1 MRRILIASMALA
13 LLATACGDSG
23 GSLSSANWCETA
35 RSVDDASNAFDSPT
49 GDSIREFAKQVKAAR
64 SSAPAEIKDDV
75 QVLSDFLEQLTKAL
89 DDNNDNIV
97 LAFDAM
103 GDTLNDPKFS
113 DAGDRITAYNERE
126 CGIVD
131 TSSSDSTSSGDTS
144 SGGSSTDPGS
154 GSTDTLVPEGG
165 IIAGLAQE
173 MGITEEQARCLV
185 SNFDFTSSE
194 TPPISDLMSG
204 FTDCG
209 IDPLSLGG

>member
-1 MRRILIASMALA
+1 MRRILIVSIVLT

-23 GSLSSANWCETA
+23 GALSSANWCDTA
-35 RSVDDASNAFDSPT
+35 RSIDTASNAFDAPT
-49 GDSIREFAKQVKAAR
+49 GENIREFAKQVKAAR
-64 SSAPAEIKDDV
+64 GSAPAEIRDDV

-113 DAGDRITAYNERE
+113 EAGDRITAYNERE

-131 TSSSDSTSSGDTS
+131 TNASDSNSSGDSS
-144 SGGSSTDPGS
+144 SGGSSTDTGG

-165 IIAGLAQE
+165 IIAGLADS

-185 SNFDFTSSE
+185 SNFDFTSGE